1 MRLTTTKQL
10 AELLAIKSVS
20 LEKMFEDKGCEWDYS
35 AKTFEEIGADM
46 LDIIEVIMELEKIMD
61 CEITD
66 ALAELVSIGSPNDLL
81 LSVTRQRRL
90 DDLGI

>member
-1 MRLTTTKQL
+1 MRLTTIKQL
-10 AELLAIKSVS
+10 TDRIAQKRVP
-20 LEKMFEDKGCEWDYS
+20 LEKMFEAKGCEWDYS

-46 LDIIEVIMELEKIMD
+46 LDIIEVIMDLENIMD

-66 ALAELVSIGSPNDLL
+66 DLADLVSISNPNDLL
-81 LSVTRQRRL
+81 LSVTRQRKL

>member
-1 MRLTTTKQL
+1 MRLTTIKDL
-10 AELLAIKSVS
+10 ANHIARNRVS
-20 LEKMFEDKGCEWDYS
+20 LEKMFEAKGCEWDYS
-35 AKTFEEIGADM
+35 AKTFDEIGADM

-66 ALAELVSIGSPNDLL
+66 DLADLVSISNPNDLL
-81 LSVTRQRRL
+81 LSVTRQRKL